1 MKKLFSLLCS
11 IACLLFSITVFSQ
24 ETAPV
29 SGSKTT
35 NLFIDVHDFTPGEVS
50 YEAVMD
56 AHQKDLA
63 EEKNHD
69 VQFIKFWV
77 DEEQGKVYCLSRAHD
92 SASIAETHKN
102 AHGFL
107 PVSVSQVSEGLAAP
121 PVSGEN
127 YFLDVHHLGAGN
139 VTAAAVAGAHEKDL
153 AVEKKH
159 GVHFINYWVDE
170 KNGNV
175 YCLSEAPN
183 TQSIIDTHKE
193 AHGLLPDNVTPVKEG
208 D

>member
-11 IACLLFSITVFSQ
+11 IACLLISHTGFTQ
-24 ETAPV
+24 GPV
-29 SGSKTT
+29 PGTNSKPYS
-35 NLFIDVHDFTPGEVS
+35 LFIDVHDFTPGEVS

-63 EEKNHD
+63 EEGKQGVH
-69 VQFIKFWV
+69 FIKFWV
-77 DEEQGKVYCLSRAHD
+77 DEQQGKVYCLSRARD

-139 VTAAAVAGAHEKDL
+139 VTAAAVAEAHEKDL
-153 AVEKKH
+153 AVEKSH

-183 TQSIIDTHKE
+183 TQAIIDTHKE
-193 AHGLLPDNVTPVKEG
+193 AHGLLPDKVSPVKEG
-208 D
+208 E